1 MVKRWNHNAFTGTTS
16 KNLTHVL
23 HKANEILHFESRVLD
38 IVNQTWVK
46 NTDLYRLYAVTLHLH
61 GEVPNPMNTSAVAGH
76 YVTMICKNGIWY
88 KYDDRK
94 NATQHNPGS
103 INPGA
108 LSLDD
113 DDFSSGAT
121 PFMYHFNRISCCC
134 GCGQDASRSHRK
146 CAHTQVPI
154 APSHEIE
161 HGQRQYCR
169 SCINQILAIEE

>member
-46 NTDLYRLYAVTLHLH
+46 KTDLYRLYAVTLHLH
-61 GEVPNPMNTSAVAGH
+61 REVPNPMNTSAVAGH

-121 PFMYHFNRISCCC
+121 PFMYNLNASHAVVAAEQMLQDLIGNVRIPKC
-134 GCGQDASRSHRK
+134 RSHLLTRLSMGSDNIVEVVL
-146 CAHTQVPI
+146 T
-154 APSHEIE
+154 
-161 HGQRQYCR
+161 RF
-169 SCINQILAIEE
+169 